1 MILMRRFQT
10 ARTLFPL
17 LALLVAALSC
27 GGGPSTS
34 SGGPVEHQAASAPAG
49 ERRPAASDE
58 PRIVVLGD
66 SLTAGYGLSSTDLA
80 FPAVL
85 QHRLDQA
92 GYHFQV
98 INAGV
103 SGDTTAGGLRR
114 LEWSLRGHVQVL
126 IVALGGNDGLRGIP
140 VAEMQRNLAEI
151 IQTAQARGIRVL
163 LAGMEAP
170 PNYGPAYTRAFHA
183 AFADLAA
190 QYHVAFLPFLLAD
203 VAGIGAL
210 NQADGIH
217 PTPEGAKIVAGNV
230 WGVLQPM
237 LRARETVAAP

>member
-1 MILMRRFQT
+1 MIGMRPLQGVR
-10 ARTLFPL
+10 ALFPV
-17 LALLVAALSC
+17 LALLVAALAC
-27 GGGPSTS
+27 GGGRPGAPEPGAPAATAAATSHPSTT
-34 SGGPVEHQAASAPAG
+34 AD
-49 ERRPAASDE
+49 DE

-66 SLTAGYGLSSTDLA
+66 SLTAGYGLASTDLA

-85 QHRLDQA
+85 QRRLDQA
-92 GYHFQV
+92 GYRFQV

-114 LEWSLRGHVQVL
+114 LDWSLRGPVQIL

-140 VAEMQRNLAEI
+140 VEEMEHNLATI
-151 IQTAQARGIRVL
+151 IETAQARGIRVL

-183 AFADLAA
+183 AFRDLAA
-190 QYHVAFLPFLLAD
+190 RYRVAFLPFLLAH
-203 VAGIGAL
+203 VAGIDAL

-217 PTPEGAKIVAGNV
+217 PTPEGAKLVADNV

-237 LRARETVAAP
+237 LRARETVASP

>member
-1 MILMRRFQT
+1 MRR
-10 ARTLFPL
+10 ARAVLGFVSL
-17 LALLVAALSC
+17 LILVAAC
-27 GGGPSTS
+27 GGASQAPSNR
-34 SGGPVEHQAASAPAG
+34 PLEHQAATSGSGGTLRSSLP
-49 ERRPAASDE
+49 DE

-66 SLTAGYGLSSTDLA
+66 SLTAGFGLASTDLA
-80 FPAVL
+80 FPADL
-85 QHRLDQA
+85 QRRLDQA

-140 VAEMQRNLAEI
+140 VAEMKSNLAEI
-151 IQTAQARGIRVL
+151 IETAQGRGIRVL

-170 PNYGPAYTRAFHA
+170 PNYGPAYTREFHA
-183 AFADLAA
+183 VFRDLAA
-190 QYHVAFLPFLLAD
+190 QYHVAFLPFLLAH
-203 VAGIGAL
+203 VAGVGEL

-217 PTPEGAKIVAGNV
+217 PTPEGAKIVADNV

-237 LRARETVAAP
+237 LGARETVATP